1 MYKLLIV
8 DDEPLVV
15 DGLCTIIQDVEMQG
29 IEIYTAYSARQAIEA
44 LAKTKI
50 DIIIS
55 DIVMPGM
62 SGLELQTHVKK
73 QWPRCK
79 FIFLTGHSNFD
90 YVQQAMKND
99 GIDYILKNGHEN
111 NIGKALRKAINKIE
125 EESRVN
131 DLLEKA
137 YYIKMQALTGIRRDL
152 ILDILSGDET
162 VLEGIGEQFDKYQV
176 DLDSSSRVHIF
187 LINMDTWGEFN
198 TYSDKNTARFAVK
211 NIIEEFLAPLAKV
224 FVTDV
229 DEQKMIGFVQPADKA
244 SNGENI
250 EEIEKRIRLYV
261 NETFSDIQKCIAR
274 SLGITVSIAIANSF
288 VNWSLTGSKYLTLKF
303 LLNSSTDLENGR
315 IIIEK
320 PEAGRNE
327 TLGMPMSSILQ
338 AVKEIVTQMDGS
350 MELAQEKEFFDLLNK
365 LKNLRDSYTED
376 KTYIDNVVY
385 CSILAVLMRNMGIIY
400 ERYGIPCSMD
410 LSGKMFLSQHSSWS
424 AAMDYLSGVA
434 QTIFRGRRDF
444 TFEYN
449 KKLVIEIQKY
459 INRNISDNVSL
470 TALSNEFCY
479 NSSYLSRL
487 YKNITGEGLS
497 EYINRVRIENAKTLL
512 KNQELKISVITDLIG
527 FKTPSYF
534 TRFFKKA
541 TGYTPQE
548 YRNMINV

>member
-1 MYKLLIV
+1 MYRLLIV

-15 DGLCTIIQDVEMQG
+15 DGLCTVIQDMEIQD
-29 IEIYTAYSARQAIEA
+29 IEIYTAYSARQAIET

-62 SGLELQTHVKK
+62 SGLELQTHVRK

-90 YVQQAMKND
+90 YIHQAMKND

-111 NIGKALRKAINKIE
+111 NIERALKKAINKIE
-125 EESRVN
+125 EESRIN
-131 DLLEKA
+131 DLLDKA
-137 YYIKMQALTGIRRDL
+137 YYIKRQALTGIRRDL
-152 ILDILSGDET
+152 ILDILSEDKKA
-162 VLEGIGEQFDKYQV
+162 LEGIAELFEKYQV
-176 DLDSSSRVHIF
+176 NLDPFSRIHIF

-229 DEQKMIGFVQPADKA
+229 DEQKLIGFVQPSDRA
-244 SNGENI
+244 SGCENTKDL
-250 EEIEKRIRLYV
+250 EKRIRLYV
-261 NETFSDIQKCIAR
+261 NETFSDIQKCIVR
-274 SLGITVSIAIANSF
+274 SLGITVSIAIANGF
-288 VNWSLTGSKYLTLKF
+288 VHWSLAGNKYLTLKF
-303 LLNSSTDLENGR
+303 ILNSSCDFENGR

-320 PEAGRNE
+320 PEPGNDETAGTSIN
-327 TLGMPMSSILQ
+327 SILQ
-338 AVKEIVTQMDGS
+338 SVKEIVSQMDNC
-350 MELAQEKEFFDLLNK
+350 MELGQENEFYDLLNRV
-365 LKNLRDSYTED
+365 KNLRSNYTED
-376 KTYIDNVVY
+376 KTYIDNVIY
-385 CSILAVLMRNMGIIY
+385 CSILAVLMRNMGNIY
-400 ERYGIPCSMD
+400 EEYGISCSMD
-410 LSGKMFLSQHSSWS
+410 LSGKMSLSQHSSWS

-444 TFEYN
+444 TFEHN

-470 TALSNEFCY
+470 TALSDEFCY

-497 EYINRVRIENAKTLL
+497 EYINRVRIENAK
-512 KNQELKISVITDLIG
+512 SC
-527 FKTPSYF
+527 
-534 TRFFKKA
+534 
-541 TGYTPQE
+541 
-548 YRNMINV
+548 

>member
-1 MYKLLIV
+1 MYRLLIV

-15 DGLCTIIQDVEMQG
+15 DGLCTVIQDMEIQD
-29 IEIYTAYSARQAIEA
+29 IEIYTAYSARQAIET

-55 DIVMPGM
+55 DIVMPEM

-90 YVQQAMKND
+90 YVQQAIKND

-111 NIGKALRKAINKIE
+111 SIEKALKKAINKIE

-137 YYIKMQALTGIRRDL
+137 YYVKMQALTGIRRDL
-152 ILDILSGDET
+152 ILDILSEDKT

-176 DLDSSSRVHIF
+176 DLDSSSKVHIF

-198 TYSDKNTARFAVK
+198 TYSNKNTARFAVK
-211 NIIEEFLAPLAKV
+211 NIIEEFLAPLARV
-224 FVTDV
+224 FVTNV
-229 DEQKMIGFVQPADKA
+229 DEQKLIGFVQPSARA
-244 SNGENI
+244 SNGENAG
-250 EEIEKRIRLYV
+250 EIEKRIRLYV

-274 SLGITVSIAIANSF
+274 SLGITVSIAISNSF
-288 VNWSLTGSKYLTLKF
+288 VNWSLAGSKYLTLKF
-303 LLNSSTDLENGR
+303 ILNSSSDLENGR

-320 PEAGRNE
+320 PEHDSEVTTG
-327 TLGMPMSSILQ
+327 TTISSILQ
-338 AVKEIVTQMDGS
+338 VIKEIVSQMDNS
-350 MELAQEKEFFDLLNK
+350 MELVQENVFYDLLNRIK
-365 LKNLRDSYTED
+365 KLRDSYSED

-385 CSILAVLMRNMGIIY
+385 YSILAVLMRNMGIIC

-410 LSGKMFLSQHSSWS
+410 LSGKMFLSQHSSWN
-424 AAMDYLSGVA
+424 AAMNYISGIA

-444 TFEYN
+444 TFEHN

-470 TALSNEFCY
+470 TALSDKFCY

-487 YKNITGEGLS
+487 YKSITGEGLS
-497 EYINRVRIENAKTLL
+497 EYINRIRIENAKRLL

>member
-1 MYKLLIV
+1 MYRLLIV

-15 DGLCTIIQDVEMQG
+15 DGLCTVIQDMEIQD
-29 IEIYTAYSARQAIEA
+29 IEIYTAYSARQAIET

-62 SGLELQTHVKK
+62 SGLELQTHVRK

-90 YVQQAMKND
+90 YIHQAMKND

-111 NIGKALRKAINKIE
+111 NIERALKKAINKIE
-125 EESRVN
+125 EESRIN
-131 DLLEKA
+131 DLLDKA
-137 YYIKMQALTGIRRDL
+137 YYIKRQALTGIRRDL
-152 ILDILSGDET
+152 ILDILSEDKKA
-162 VLEGIGEQFDKYQV
+162 LEGIAELFEKYQV
-176 DLDSSSRVHIF
+176 NLDPFSRIHIF

-229 DEQKMIGFVQPADKA
+229 DEQKLIGFVQPSDRA
-244 SNGENI
+244 SGCENTKDL
-250 EEIEKRIRLYV
+250 EKRIRLYV
-261 NETFSDIQKCIAR
+261 NETFSDIQKCIVR
-274 SLGITVSIAIANSF
+274 SLGITVSIAIANGF
-288 VNWSLTGSKYLTLKF
+288 VHWSLAGNKYLTLKF
-303 LLNSSTDLENGR
+303 ILNSSCDFENGR

-320 PEAGRNE
+320 PEPGNDETAGTSIN
-327 TLGMPMSSILQ
+327 SILQ
-338 AVKEIVTQMDGS
+338 SVKEIVSQMDNC
-350 MELAQEKEFFDLLNK
+350 MELGQENEFYDLLNRV
-365 LKNLRDSYTED
+365 KNLRSNYTED
-376 KTYIDNVVY
+376 KTYIDNVIY
-385 CSILAVLMRNMGIIY
+385 CSILAVLMRNMGNIY
-400 ERYGIPCSMD
+400 EEYGISCSMD
-410 LSGKMFLSQHSSWS
+410 LSGKMSLSQHSSWS

-444 TFEYN
+444 TFEHN

-470 TALSNEFCY
+470 TALSDEFCY

-497 EYINRVRIENAKTLL
+497 EYINRVRIENAKKLL
-512 KNQELKISVITDLIG
+512 KNQELKISVITDLVG